1 MMPNLAT
8 IEQGAGA
15 DLVENVLGHEAATK
29 IRALA
34 APMVPVGGHAPVNGV
49 DALRFAEALNLVL
62 FADLLKRV
70 PEGGEYVEQ
79 CQREGRRIVLDH
91 GALRTVALPQGARC
105 AMPNGVEAFRR
116 VLEPLGYVEVGVY
129 PLPRLKM
136 TGHVWCHAR
145 LPETMPQFFV
155 SELHVDQFSPAFAKA
170 AVRVFG
176 PALDRLDAATAQVLA
191 RFAAGGSVPQEDAAA
206 ALKVVMTLFDRQHPV
221 PFESDYE
228 ILLAESAE
236 AAWISTEGNAFNH
249 VTDRVTDVEATAQ
262 GEREAGR
269 SIKDKVEVSASGRVR
284 QTALRAAQVKR
295 SFRAADGTL
304 TAQTVPGSFFEFI
317 TRRVDPAT
325 GKLDLT
331 FDSGN
336 ATGIFKMTAAA

>member
-1 MMPNLAT
+1 MPNLAT
-8 IEQGAGA
+8 IEQSSGS
-15 DLVENVLGHEAATK
+15 DLVENVLGHAEAAR

-34 APMVPVGGHAPVNGV
+34 APMVPVGSHAPVNGI

-62 FADLLKRV
+62 FADLLDRV
-70 PEGGEYVEQ
+70 PEGAEYVAQ
-79 CQREGRRIVLDH
+79 CAAQGRRIVLDH

-145 LPETMPQFFV
+145 FAETMPQFFV
-155 SELHVDQFSPAFAKA
+155 SELHVDQFSPAFSKA

-176 PALDRLDAATAQVLA
+176 SALDRLDAATAQVLA

-206 ALKVVMTLFDRQHPV
+206 ALKVVMRLFDRQHPV
-221 PFESDYE
+221 PFERDYE
-228 ILLAESAE
+228 ILRAESAE

-249 VTDRVTDVEATAQ
+249 VTDRVSDVEETAQ

-295 SFRAADGTL
+295 SFRADDGTL

-317 TRRVDPAT
+317 TRRVDAAT

>member
-1 MMPNLAT
+1 MQHSAT
-8 IEQGAGA
+8 IELAGSG
-15 DLVENVLGHEAATK
+15 DLVENVLGRDRAEQ

-34 APMVPVGGHAPVNGV
+34 APMVPVGAHAPVNGV

-62 FADLLKRV
+62 FADLIDRV
-70 PEGGEYVEQ
+70 PEGAAYVAD
-79 CQREGRRIVLDH
+79 CAREGRRIVLDH
-91 GALRTVALPQGARC
+91 GALRTVALPQGTRC
-105 AMPNGVEAFRR
+105 AMPQGVEAIRR
-116 VLEPLGYVEVGVY
+116 VLEPLGYVEVGLY

-136 TGHVWCHAR
+136 TGHVWCHAQF
-145 LPETMPQFFV
+145 PETMPQFFV
-155 SELHVDQFSPAFAKA
+155 SELHVDQFSPDFAKA

-176 PALDRLDAATAQVLA
+176 SALDRFDAATGAVLA
-191 RFAAGGSVPQEDAAA
+191 RLGEGGSVPTDDAAD
-206 ALKVVMTLFDRQHPV
+206 ALRTVMRLFDRQHAV
-221 PFESDYE
+221 PFETDYE
-228 ILLAESAE
+228 TLLAESAE

-269 SIKDKVEVSASGRVR
+269 SIKDKVETSASGRVR

-295 SFRAADGTL
+295 TFRAADGTL
-304 TAQTVPGSFFEFI
+304 VAREVPGSFFEFI

-325 GKLDLT
+325 GKLDLA

-336 ATGIFKMTAAA
+336 ATGIFKMTQAA

>member
-1 MMPNLAT
+1 MQDLAT
-8 IEQGAGA
+8 IEQSGAL
-15 DLVENVLGHEAATK
+15 DLVENVLGEHEAAR

-49 DALRFAEALNLVL
+49 DALRFAEAMNLVL
-62 FADLLKRV
+62 FADLLDRV
-70 PEGGEYVEQ
+70 PEGAEYVDQ
-79 CQREGRRIVLDH
+79 CAAQGRRIVLDH

-105 AMPNGVEAFRR
+105 AMPSGVEAFRR
-116 VLEPLGYVEVGVY
+116 LLEPLGYVEVGVY

-136 TGHVWCHAR
+136 TGHVWCHSR
-145 LPETMPQFFV
+145 FPETMPQFFV

-176 PALDRLDAATAQVLA
+176 PALDRLDSATAQVLA
-191 RFAAGGSVPQEDAAA
+191 RFAAGGSVPQEDAVE
-206 ALKVVMTLFDRQHPV
+206 ALKVVMRLFDRQHPV
-221 PFESDYE
+221 PFERDYE
-228 ILLAESAE
+228 ILRAESAE

-249 VTDRVTDVEATAQ
+249 VTDRVADVDATAQ

-269 SIKDKVEVSASGRVR
+269 SIKDKVEVSASGRVC
-284 QTALRAAQVKR
+284 QTALQAARVKR
-295 SFRAADGTL
+295 CFRADDGTL
-304 TAQTVPGSFFEFI
+304 TAHVVPGSFFEYI
-317 TRRVDPAT
+317 SRRVDPGT

>member
-1 MMPNLAT
+1 MPNLAT

-62 FADLLKRV
+62 FADLLERV

-191 RFAAGGSVPQEDAAA
+191 RFAAGGSVPLEDAAA

-221 PFESDYE
+221 PFESDYD

-249 VTDRVTDVEATAQ
+249 VTDRVTDVDATAQ

-304 TAQTVPGSFFEFI
+304 TVQTVPGSFFEFI
-317 TRRVDPAT
+317 TRRLDPAT